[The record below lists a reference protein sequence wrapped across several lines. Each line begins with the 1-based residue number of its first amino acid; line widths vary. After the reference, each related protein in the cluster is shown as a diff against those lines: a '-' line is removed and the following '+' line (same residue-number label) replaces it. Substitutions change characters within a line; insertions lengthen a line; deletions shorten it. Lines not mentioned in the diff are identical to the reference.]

1 MPTTQTRKKAKPG
14 PGRLSAEDAAEL
26 PDRLMDAAFDLFV
39 ERGFSGAAMDDIARR
54 AGASTKTLYSR
65 YANKVEILEAVVAR
79 NVERTVLTHIRNFA
93 LTPQNAAPRDYLF
106 KLGVQVGVGASDRSS
121 ALQRVSIA
129 EAHRFPALRQNYR
142 NTIGRGVDTV
152 ANALRVWRDMGLLR
166 FDQDSQL
173 LGSIFFSAMTDA
185 PRIRAIIDD
194 PMSRA
199 EIERHVGTA
208 LDLLL
213 DGMLEEPGGDRA

>member
-1 MPTTQTRKKAKPG
+1 MPTTQAKKKPKPG
-14 PGRLSAEDAAEL
+14 PGRLSAEDAAAL
-26 PDRLMDAAFDLFV
+26 PNRLMDAAFDLFV
-39 ERGFSGAAMDDIARR
+39 ERGFSGAAMDDIAKR

-65 YANKVEILEAVVAR
+65 YANKLEILQAVVER
-79 NVERTVLTHIRNFA
+79 NVEQTVLKHVRAFA
-93 LTPQNAAPRDYLF
+93 LTPQDSTPRDYLF
-106 KLGVQVGVGASDRSS
+106 KLGVQIGVGASDHSS
-121 ALQRVSIA
+121 RLQRVSIA

-142 NTIGRGVDTV
+142 GVVGRGIDAV
-152 ANALRVWRDMGLLR
+152 ANALRIWREKGLLR

-173 LGSIFFSAMTDA
+173 LGVIFFSAMTDT
-185 PRIRAIIDD
+185 PRIRAVIGD

-213 DGMLEEPGGDRA
+213 TSLIIPAMDKT